1 MDERVTLRSHL
12 DRAAPLMP
20 QGTAVAEVIAAL
32 AAASVELAALI
43 ADGPLVG
50 ITGQSGGVNADG
62 DQQKDID
69 VAADEMMRR
78 ALRHAPVAA
87 LVSEEAALPETLDPA
102 APLCVAIDPLDGSSN
117 LENNISVGTIFSIRP
132 RGNDI
137 LSTFFEPGTA
147 QCAAGFVVYGPQT
160 TLVLAL
166 NRQVD
171 IFILDRRSQQFILV
185 KQGVKVRSDTPEF
198 AINAS
203 NRRHWHGPVRAYI
216 DECLAGTNGDRDADF
231 NMRWIGSLVAEA
243 LRILVRGGVFL
254 YPADARPGYR
264 EGRLRLLYE
273 AHPMALVMEW
283 AGGSAS
289 TGRRRILELGAKT
302 PHQRVPLIMGSVRGV
317 RDVAAIH
324 EGIEP
329 MFDNSDAPL
338 FARRGLFR

>member
-1 MDERVTLRSHL
+1 MDERLGLRCHL
-12 DRAAPLMP
+12 DQSVSQAPS
-20 QGTAVAEVIAAL
+20 GVAEVIGCI
-32 AAASVELAALI
+32 AAASIDLAELI
-43 ADGPLVG
+43 ADGPLAG
-50 ITGQSGGVNADG
+50 ITGRDAGVNPDG
-62 DQQKDID
+62 DRQKDID
-69 VAADEMMRR
+69 VTADEMMLG
-78 ALRHAPVAA
+78 ALRDAPVAA
-87 LVSEEAALPETLDPA
+87 VVSEEAELPVILNPD
-102 APLCVAIDPLDGSSN
+102 APLCVAIDPLDGSAN
-117 LENNISVGTIFSIRP
+117 LENNMSVGTIFSIRP

-166 NRQVD
+166 NGRVD
-171 IFILDRRSQQFILV
+171 IFTLDRRAREFVLTTRGARIAP
-185 KQGVKVRSDTPEF
+185 DTPEF

-216 DECLAGTNGDRDADF
+216 DECLAGTNGDRGRDF

-283 AGGSAS
+283 AGGAAS
-289 TGRRRILELGAKT
+289 TGRRPILELGAKT
-302 PHQRVPLIMGSVRGV
+302 PHQRVPLIMGSLRGV
-317 RDVAAIH
+317 RDVDVIH

>member
-1 MDERVTLRSHL
+1 MDERVSLRSHL
-12 DRAAPLMP
+12 EQCASQTHD
-20 QGTAVAEVIAAL
+20 GVGKVVAAL
-32 AAASVELAALI
+32 AAASIDLAELI
-43 ADGPLVG
+43 ADGPLAG
-50 ITGQSGGVNADG
+50 ITGRDGGINPDG

-69 VAADEMMRR
+69 VAADEMMRV
-78 ALRHAPVAA
+78 ALRDAPVAA
-87 LVSEEAALPETLDPA
+87 VLSEEAALPETLNPE
-102 APLCVAIDPLDGSSN
+102 APFCVAVDPLDGSAN

-147 QCAAGFVVYGPQT
+147 QCAAGFIVYGPQT
-160 TLVLAL
+160 MLVLAL
-166 NRQVD
+166 NARVD
-171 IFILDRRSQQFILV
+171 IFILDRRTRQFVLF
-185 KQGVKVRSDTPEF
+185 KPDVRVAADTPEF

-216 DECLAGTNGDRDADF
+216 DECLAGTNGDRGVDF

-273 AHPMALVMEW
+273 AHPMALIMEW
-283 AGGSAS
+283 AGGAAT

-302 PHQRVPLIMGSVRGV
+302 PHQRVPLIMGSSRGV

>member
-1 MDERVTLRSHL
+1 MDERVTLRAYLHRSASL
-12 DRAAPLMP
+12 TPKAA
-20 QGTAVAEVIAAL
+20 AVAAVIEAIAGAAADLAGLIAA
-32 AAASVELAALI
+32 
-43 ADGPLVG
+43 GPLAG
-50 ITGQSGGVNADG
+50 ITGQNGGSNPDG

-69 VAADEMMRR
+69 LAADEMMRR
-78 ALRHAPVAA
+78 ALRSAPVAA
-87 LVSEEAALPETLDPA
+87 VLSEEVALPEMLDTD
-102 APLCVAIDPLDGSSN
+102 APLCIAIDPLDGSAN

-132 RGNDI
+132 RGNDV

-160 TLVLAL
+160 TLVLAY
-166 NRQVD
+166 NASVD
-171 IFILDRRSQQFILV
+171 IFILDRLAQKFLLIREGIQV
-185 KQGVKVRSDTPEF
+185 AADTPEF

-203 NRRHWHGPVRAYI
+203 NRRHWHGPVRAYV
-216 DECLAGTNGDRDADF
+216 DECLAGTNGNRGADF
-231 NMRWIGSLVAEA
+231 NMRWIGSLVAES

-254 YPADARPGYR
+254 YPADARPEYR

-283 AGGSAS
+283 AGGAAT
-289 TGRRRILELGAKT
+289 TGRQRILELGAKT
-302 PHQRVPLIMGSVRGV
+302 LHQRVPLIMGSVRGV

-324 EGIEP
+324 EAIEP

>member
-1 MDERVTLRSHL
+1 MDERATLRSHL
-12 DRAAPLMP
+12 EK
-20 QGTAVAEVIAAL
+20 TASLTPRGVAVGEVIAGI
-32 AAASVELAALI
+32 AAASIDLAALI
-43 ADGPLVG
+43 ADGPLAG
-50 ITGQSGGVNADG
+50 ITGQNGGINPDG

-69 VAADEMMRR
+69 VAADEMMRQ
-78 ALRHAPVAA
+78 ALRKAPVAA
-87 LVSEEAALPETLDPA
+87 VLSEEAALPETLDPE
-102 APLCVAIDPLDGSSN
+102 APLCVAIDPLDGSAN
-117 LENNISVGTIFSIRP
+117 LENNISVGTIFSVRP

-147 QCAAGFVVYGPQT
+147 QCAAGFIVYGPQT

-166 NRQVD
+166 NASVD
-171 IFILDRRSQQFILV
+171 IFILDQRKREFVLTA
-185 KQGVKVRSDTPEF
+185 QGVQVAPDTPEF

-203 NRRHWHGPVRAYI
+203 NRRHWHGPVRTYI
-216 DECLAGTNGDRDADF
+216 DECLAGTSGDRDKDF
-231 NMRWIGSLVAEA
+231 NMRWIGSLVAES
-243 LRILVRGGVFL
+243 LRILMRGGVFL

-283 AGGSAS
+283 AGGAAS

-302 PHQRVPLIMGSVRGV
+302 PHQRVPLVMGSLRGV
-317 RDVAAIH
+317 GDVAAIH

>member
-1 MDERVTLRSHL
+1 MDERVSLRSHL
-12 DRAAPLMP
+12 DQAAPQSP
-20 QGTAVAEVIAAL
+20 NGPAVCEVIAAL
-32 AAASVELAALI
+32 AAASIDLAALI
-43 ADGPLVG
+43 ADGPLAG
-50 ITGQSGGVNADG
+50 ITGQADGVNPDG

-69 VAADEMMRR
+69 VVADEIMRS
-78 ALRHAPVAA
+78 ALRNAPVAA
-87 LVSEEAALPETLDPA
+87 VISEEAALPETLNPE
-102 APLCVAIDPLDGSSN
+102 APLCVAIDPLDGSAN

-171 IFILDRRSQQFILV
+171 IFILDRHARQFVLT
-185 KQGVKVRSDTPEF
+185 KAGVKIALDTPEF

-216 DECLAGTNGDRDADF
+216 DECMAGTNGERGKDF

-283 AGGSAS
+283 AGGSAT
-289 TGRRRILELGAKT
+289 TGRRRILELGART

>member
-12 DRAAPLMP
+12 DRSASQTPN
-20 QGTAVAEVIAAL
+20 GTAVIAVIEAIAA
-32 AAASVELAALI
+32 AAIDLAALI
-43 ADGPLVG
+43 AIGPLVG
-50 ITGQSGGVNADG
+50 ITGQNGGVNPDG

-69 VAADEMMRR
+69 LAADEMMRR
-78 ALRHAPVAA
+78 ALRNCPVAA
-87 LVSEEAALPETLDPA
+87 VLSEESMLPETLDPD
-102 APLCVAIDPLDGSSN
+102 APLCVAIDPLDGSAN

-132 RGNDI
+132 RGNDV

-160 TLVLAL
+160 TLVLAH
-166 NRQVD
+166 RASVD
-171 IFILDRRSQQFILV
+171 IFILDRRAQEFRLIKPAVQIAL
-185 KQGVKVRSDTPEF
+185 DTPEY

-216 DECLAGTNGDRDADF
+216 DECLAGTDGERGVDF
-231 NMRWIGSLVAEA
+231 NMRWIGSLVAES
-243 LRILVRGGVFL
+243 LRILIRGGVFL

-273 AHPMALVMEW
+273 AHPMALIMEW
-283 AGGSAS
+283 AGGAAT
-289 TGRRRILELGAKT
+289 TGRRRILELGAKS
-302 PHQRVPLIMGSVRGV
+302 PHQRVPLIMGSLRGV

-329 MFDNSDAPL
+329 MFDNCDAPL

>member
-1 MDERVTLRSHL
+1 MGERVTLRSHL
-12 DRAAPLMP
+12 DRSASQTPPAA
-20 QGTAVAEVIAAL
+20 AVGEVIEAI
-32 AAASVELAALI
+32 AAAAIELAALI
-43 ADGPLVG
+43 GDGPLAG
-50 ITGQSGGVNADG
+50 ITGQNGGINSDG

-69 VAADEMMRR
+69 IVADAMMRR
-78 ALRHAPVAA
+78 ALRGTPVAA
-87 LVSEEAALPETLDPA
+87 VLSEEAALPETFRPT
-102 APLCVAIDPLDGSSN
+102 APFCVAIDPLDGSAN

-132 RGNDI
+132 RGNDV

-147 QCAAGFVVYGPQT
+147 QCAAGFIVYGPQT
-160 TLVLAL
+160 TFVLAL
-166 NRQVD
+166 NARVD
-171 IFILDRRSQQFILV
+171 IFILDRRARQFLLIRQAV
-185 KQGVKVRSDTPEF
+185 QVARDTPEF

-216 DECLAGTNGDRDADF
+216 DQCLAGTSGSGVADF
-231 NMRWIGSLVAEA
+231 NMRWIGSLVAES

-254 YPADARPGYR
+254 YPADARPSYR

-283 AGGSAS
+283 AGGAAS

-317 RDVAAIH
+317 RDVTAIH
-324 EGIEP
+324 EGVEP

-338 FARRGLFR
+338 FARRGLFL